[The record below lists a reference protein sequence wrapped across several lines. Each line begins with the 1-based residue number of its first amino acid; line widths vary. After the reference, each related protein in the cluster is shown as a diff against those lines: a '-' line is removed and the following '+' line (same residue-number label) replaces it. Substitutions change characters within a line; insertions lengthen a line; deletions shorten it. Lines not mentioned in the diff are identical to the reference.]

1 MSNEPLKT
9 IRKCAVC
16 GKDMYAGEDWA
27 YKRRKTGQRTK
38 WFCSYKCMRAWDA
51 KHDGKNAK
59 VVTVDEVTA
68 APKEPVS
75 RAVLARTLAKE
86 IQRGGSVIEYMKAEG
101 YKNPWEAYNAVR
113 HYCETKMP
121 ELAEV
126 LKPLKDL
133 PKGPPA
139 QTGRPRKYPAKV
151 EKVDK
156 VPEIMHECG
165 NCKHKGKTS
174 HEPPCD
180 ECPDP
185 ISTRMRAWEPEEDLQ
200 PVQCI
205 AHVTPAELE
214 EAIKDMTQRHDNL
227 KVPGAPEAE
236 VQTVEEQDRKI
247 VLKPENIQ
255 DTGEQYMKQLFRL
268 YSRENILL
276 IVDKAALDCQKDH
289 RIITMSSSGVKAAM
303 LQNSTVAAEN
313 VGIMKLRKRIRKM
326 LGAEDDE

>member
-1 MSNEPLKT
+1 MTESRDPKEK
-9 IRKCAVC
+9 KCMTC
-16 GKDMYAGEDWA
+16 GKDMYAGEEWA
-27 YKRRKTGQRTK
+27 YKRRDEKGKTK

-59 VVTVDEVTA
+59 VVTVDEEHA

-75 RAVLARTLAKE
+75 RAVLAKALAKE
-86 IQRGGSVIEYMKAEG
+86 IKRGGSVIAYMKAEG

-139 QTGRPRKYPAKV
+139 QTGRPRKYTAKV

-156 VPEIMHECG
+156 VP
-165 NCKHKGKTS
+165 
-174 HEPPCD
+174 PV
-180 ECPDP
+180 
-185 ISTRMRAWEPEEDLQ
+185 AEDQ
-200 PVQCI
+200 EPVQCI
-205 AHVTPAELE
+205 AHVTAAEIE
-214 EAIKDMTQRHDNL
+214 EAIKDAQQRHDNL

-236 VQTVEEQDRKI
+236 AEKVEDQDRKI

-255 DTGEQYMKQLFRL
+255 DTGEIALKQLFRL

-276 IVDKAALDCQKDH
+276 LVDKAALECQEDQD
-289 RIITMSSSGVKAAM
+289 IITFSSSGAEAAM
-303 LQNSTVAAEN
+303 LQNTIRAAEN
-313 VGIMKLRKRIRKM
+313 AGVMKLRKQIRKM
-326 LGAEDDE
+326 LGANEEE